1 MNYKHLKS
9 SDPEIYKLV
18 RAETRRQASELTL
31 IASENYAWP
40 AVLEAL
46 ASPLTNKY
54 AEGYVGKRYYS
65 GNKII
70 DKVETLAIER
80 AKALFC
86 AEHANVQALSGTPAN
101 LAIYS
106 ALCNYGDTIL
116 GLSLSHGGHLSHG
129 HSVSASGKLY
139 KFINYEVDQTSE
151 QINFEKLRQL
161 ALENQPKII
170 VAGFSAYPRN
180 IDWQK
185 FRNICDEVGA
195 YLLID
200 LSHTAGMVAAGVL
213 PNPTNLADVVM
224 MTTHKTL
231 RGPRAAIVLC
241 KLALAEKIDKAIFPG
256 TQGGPHENTI
266 AAVAVCLAEA
276 QRPEFK
282 TYAEQILA
290 NAKVMA
296 DELKN
301 LSYHLVAD
309 GTDTHLLILDL
320 SHKNINGREAEN
332 LLAIAGINTSRSTI
346 PFDPLPPTKAS
357 GLRLGTAAITARGM
371 KETEVKIL
379 VKMIDEILKAN
390 DKKLAK
396 QKKAEIKELCKKF
409 PVQ

>member
-1 MNYKHLKS
+1 MLYKNLKS
-9 SDPEIYKLV
+9 SDPEIYKLIK
-18 RAETRRQASELTL
+18 AETRRQQTELTL

-40 AVLEAL
+40 AVLETL
-46 ASPLTNKY
+46 SSPLTNKY
-54 AEGYVGKRYYS
+54 AEGYAGKRYYS

-80 AKALFC
+80 AKTLFG

-101 LAIYS
+101 LAIYA

-151 QINFEKLRQL
+151 QIDFEKVRQL
-161 ALENQPKII
+161 ALDNRPKII
-170 VAGFSAYPRN
+170 VAGFSAYPRA

-195 YLLID
+195 FLVADI
-200 LSHTAGMVAAGVL
+200 SHAAGLIAAGAL
-213 PNPTNLADVVM
+213 PNPTAIADVVM

-241 KLALAEKIDKAIFPG
+241 KQSLAEKIDKAIFPG
-256 TQGGPHENTI
+256 YQGGPHENTI
-266 AAVAVCLAEA
+266 AAVAVCLQKAG
-276 QRPEFK
+276 QPEFK
-282 TYAEQILA
+282 TYAEQIMA

-296 DELKN
+296 DEFLA
-301 LSYHLVAD
+301 LGYRLVSG

-320 SHKNINGREAEN
+320 SHKNITGREAEK
-332 LLAIAGINTSRSTI
+332 LLELAGINTSRSTI

-371 KETEVKIL
+371 GMTEVKNL
-379 VKMIDEILKAN
+379 VRLIDEILKTN

-396 QKKAEIKELCKKF
+396 AKKTEIKELGKKF
-409 PVQ
+409 PL